1 MKWLRRIAEFTLI
14 VLVAAAVTLTAALVY
29 LARTRLPNLDG
40 TVASGQLHGEVSI
53 IRDAAGVPH
62 ITAETE
68 TDAYFALGYCMAQ
81 DRLFQMELMR
91 RLARGELAEVLGP
104 PLVKVDRAVRAF
116 RLRAKAEEYFAHPEN
131 TPPEVL
137 AVIEAYVAGVNAFIA
152 DGPLPFELTVL
163 QAGVRPFTA
172 VDCLSVAAILPIT
185 FADGIRGD
193 PLVTMLKERHPDM
206 DIDALFPGYSLD
218 VPVTI
223 MESLEEAKAYLEHG
237 ESQEPQAEDRV
248 QRLLARDHA
257 VREWVGMFTAIAQRF
272 GPAMGSN
279 SFVLGPSRTASGMP
293 ILGNDPH
300 IAFTNPGIWYEA
312 HLQYGDFENYGFHL
326 PPIPV
331 PLLGH
336 NRQRGWALTMS
347 TIDDVDF
354 YVERFDPDDPGR
366 VMYKGEWTPVETVV
380 ETIRVRFADD
390 VTCNVRVTPHG
401 PIINDFLS
409 AYHGYDGDPVSLSWV
424 WQHVD
429 YTDITAF
436 YRMGHARTSEEFEQ
450 AVALITSP
458 GMNIS
463 YADADGTIAWWA
475 AGKIPIRPPHV
486 NSKQMLDGA
495 SGEDE
500 MLGYLPFDQNPRLM
514 NPDCGYIVTANNKP
528 TVKPIGSVEDV
539 IGYWQPEDRAG
550 RLEELLSQ
558 RSDWT
563 VEQLKAVQLDDTGYA
578 AQDVLEELLA
588 VLEPE
593 TESFHAREQD
603 ALRRLQSW
611 DLRHD
616 VDSVGATLYE
626 HLCGAVLRRALE
638 DETGADNFHTYST
651 LADHWNFFKHF
662 VGDSASPF
670 WDDVSTGPRESR
682 DEIIAAAFRGE
693 VASLAKRFGGNV
705 DTWTWGRAHT
715 MTFEHPFG
723 RLPLLGGIFDIGPFP
738 SAGGAQVV
746 NNMLYHFGQD
756 SYDVIAGPSTRR
768 LIDFAAPDQSLTILP
783 TGNSGNFM
791 SPNYADQ
798 AGRFM
803 AGEYRQALLNG
814 VDIQAQ
820 KVHELRF
827 VPTSN
832 AVALR

>member
-1 MKWLRRIAEFTLI
+1 MKWLRRIAEFVLI
-14 VLVAAAVTLTAALVY
+14 VLVAGAFTLAATLTY
-29 LARTRLPNLDG
+29 LARTRLPVLDG
-40 TVASGQLHGEVSI
+40 AVVSGQLRSEVKVV
-53 IRDAAGVPH
+53 RDASGVPH
-62 ITAETE
+62 ITAGTE

-81 DRLFQMELMR
+81 DRIFQMELMR

-116 RLRAKAEEYFAHPEN
+116 RLRAKAEEYFEHPEN

-137 AVIEAYVAGVNAFIA
+137 AVIDAYVAGVNAFVA

-163 QAGVRPFTA
+163 QVNVRPFTP

-193 PLVTMLKERHPDM
+193 PLVTMLKQKHPGM

-218 VPVTI
+218 IPVTI
-223 MESLEEAKAYLEHG
+223 MESLDEAKAYLEHG
-237 ESQEPQAEDRV
+237 EHVEQQPEDHV
-248 QRLLARDHA
+248 PRLLARDA
-257 VREWVGMFTAIAQRF
+257 VLREWTGIFTAIAQQF

-279 SFVLGPSRTASGMP
+279 SWVLGPSRTASGKP

-312 HLQYGDFENYGFHL
+312 HLKYGDFENYGYHL

-347 TIDDVDF
+347 TIDDTDF
-354 YVERFDPDDPGR
+354 YLERFSPDNPKL
-366 VMYKGEWTPVETVV
+366 VMYKGEWSPIEMVT

-390 VTCNVRVTPHG
+390 VLCNVRVTPHG
-401 PIINDFLS
+401 PIINDFLA
-409 AYHGYDGDPVSLSWV
+409 AYHEYDGDPVSLSWV

-436 YRMGHARTSEEFEQ
+436 YRMGHARTCEGFEQ

-500 MLGYLPFDQNPRLM
+500 MLGYLPFDQNPRLK

-528 TVKPIGSVEDV
+528 TVKPVGAMLNLM
-539 IGYWQPEDRAG
+539 GYWQPDDRAG

-578 AQDVLEELLA
+578 TEVVLGELLA

-593 TESFHAREQD
+593 MASLHAREQD
-603 ALRRLQSW
+603 ALRRLRSW

-638 DETGADNFHTYST
+638 DEMGADNFHTYST
-651 LADHWNFFKHF
+651 LADHWNFFKHL
-662 VGDSASPF
+662 VSDNSSPF
-670 WDDVSTGPRESR
+670 WDDAGTGPRESR
-682 DEIIAAAFRGE
+682 SEIIAAAFRGE
-693 VASLAKRFGGNV
+693 VAGLAKRFGGDV
-705 DTWTWGRAHT
+705 DAWTWGRAHT

-723 RLPLLGGIFDIGPFP
+723 QLPLLGHVFNIGPFP

-746 NNMLYHFGQD
+746 NNMLYHFGQET
-756 SYDVIAGPSTRR
+756 YGVIAGPSTRR

-798 AGRFM
+798 ASRFM

-814 VDIQAQ
+814 VDIESQ

-827 VPTSN
+827 MPSAN
-832 AVALR
+832 AVAMR